1 MTRAEELRDQLNQLK
16 NRPLCCVSL
25 YTIKKDFPELYH
37 DLTWMFVEIDEVKM
51 EFDPNLGQWVIVK
64 EFSQDNVRYMA
75 RRRKR

>member
-1 MTRAEELRDQLNQLK
+1 
-16 NRPLCCVSL
+16 
-25 YTIKKDFPELYH
+25 
-37 DLTWMFVEIDEVKM
+37 MFVEIDEVKM